1 MDTSQ
6 RRGRG
11 EEERTREEGWD
22 GSKLLT
28 LPLLNRLLNRHP
40 HLCPHTGKGPPA
52 AKAAKPNTQLLLYAG
67 VTYVSTER
75 NSIQLRRI
83 HQGREGE
90 HASGEGEKQ
99 SRERGGA
106 RASCFQ
112 EGFVSAAAL
121 LAIQTGPPADTWML
135 AYSSYPSFG
144 KG

>member
-52 AKAAKPNTQLLLYAG
+52 AKAAKPNTQLLLYAAG

-75 NSIQLRRI
+75 NSIQLRRTWNPSEE
-83 HQGREGE
+83 EGK
-90 HASGEGEKQ
+90 HA
-99 SRERGGA
+99 
-106 RASCFQ
+106 
-112 EGFVSAAAL
+112 
-121 LAIQTGPPADTWML
+121 
-135 AYSSYPSFG
+135 
-144 KG
+144 